1 MGGISDGES
10 SYPKT
15 RLRDCE
21 PSLGDSFFLYGLW
34 KEFSVA
40 QMLSSSLSI
49 HCDRVPWLVQL
60 GAKCYTAFIAPG
72 GYSSEFFPDP
82 RVKCWTCWQQRRALW
97 KMALAHKAFR
107 FPAMSYLKLPDGFS
121 WIFFHKQNQS
131 IGKSLLCEDPTGRS
145 QGNFNPQQTWPLL
158 LIKTEIQC
166 PNSWFGVR
174 NFACQGRV
182 HLRRIWRKLHFVRSS
197 TPKLIHSLKL
207 IFNLKKK

>member
-1 MGGISDGES
+1 
-10 SYPKT
+10 
-15 RLRDCE
+15 
-21 PSLGDSFFLYGLW
+21 
-34 KEFSVA
+34 
-40 QMLSSSLSI
+40 
-49 HCDRVPWLVQL
+49 
-60 GAKCYTAFIAPG
+60 
-72 GYSSEFFPDP
+72 
-82 RVKCWTCWQQRRALW
+82 
-97 KMALAHKAFR
+97 MALAHKAFR

-182 HLRRIWRKLHFVRSS
+182 HLRRIWRKLHFVGSS

-207 IFNLKKK
+207 IFNLKKKQDFIDNDSYQKSQISPLYRKTFQPCVGKKNLQPEICDR